1 MNRRMFSNETVEVPG
16 LGDSITEGTV
26 ASWEKQVGQYC
37 AADEPVLFIETDKV
51 SVPVSVNTP
60 GNLVEQLVAEE
71 DVVVVGAPLFVIDT
85 SASVPSGGSAATPP
99 TKEAPKA
106 ETPASTPAPAAT
118 PPKPAPSTP
127 APAASTTSSA
137 PATAAPGNRNQN
149 RVPMSRMRQR
159 ISQRL
164 KEAQNTSASL
174 TTFNE
179 IDMSNIMA
187 VRTKFKD
194 EFLDQ
199 HGVKLGFMSAFV
211 KASTKALQAN
221 PAVNAS
227 VDGKEII
234 YRDYVDVSVAVAS
247 PTGLVVP
254 VLRNTE
260 AMSMADVEKEIQR
273 YGKMA
278 RDGTLAME
286 DMMGGN
292 FTISNGGVFK
302 NMMGTPIINPPQSAI
317 LGMHGIFDRPIA
329 VGKEVV
335 VRPMMYVALTY
346 DHRIIDGREAA
357 MFLRTIKS
365 SVEDPIRLLLD
376 LDVR

>member
-1 MNRRMFSNETVEVPG
+1 MFSNETVEVPG
-16 LGDSITEGTV
+16 LGDSITEGVV
-26 ASWEKQVGQYC
+26 ASWEKQIGQYC
-37 AADEPVLFIETDKV
+37 APDEPVLFIETDKV
-51 SVPVSVNTP
+51 SVPVSVNAP

-85 SASVPSGGSAATPP
+85 SAAAPSGGSKPAPAKT
-99 TKEAPKA
+99 EAPKA
-106 ETPASTPAPAAT
+106 EAPASKPAPT
-118 PPKPAPSTP
+118 PPKPAPSKP
-127 APAASTTSSA
+127 APAAAPTSSA
-137 PATAAPGNRNQN
+137 PAAATPGNRNEN

-164 KEAQNTSASL
+164 KEAQNTAASL

-187 VRTKFKD
+187 VRTKYKD